1 MCQYG
6 QGIVR
11 GLLEEFDTDSLKGF
25 AVWLPM
31 MPNDSI
37 EKADAEAAPFEG
49 LRVFHVWDPERD
61 LGDLYSKVLRL
72 LSTVWDFYF
81 LYAPGVRWEG
91 DESPQPTFW
100 MHQLPAE
107 SGADRDLVLYPT
119 RFSQELLGLLGDGVE
134 PGHTSRADL
143 GLQLHWEGL
152 VNLTRERAQYSIE
165 DVREAFE
172 DSKTERGI

>member
-31 MPNDSI
+31 MPNDS
-37 EKADAEAAPFEG
+37 AEAAEAEATPFEG
-49 LRVFHVWDPERD
+49 LQVVHVWDPERQ
-61 LGDLYSKVLRL
+61 LGDLYAKVLRL
-72 LSTVWDFYF
+72 HSTVWDFYF

-91 DESPQPTFW
+91 NEPPHPTFW

-107 SGADRDLVLYPT
+107 TGASRDLVLYPT
-119 RFSQELLGLLGDGVE
+119 RLSQEILNLLGSGVD
-134 PGHTSRADL
+134 PGHTSHADL
-143 GLQLHWEGL
+143 GLQLHAKGL
-152 VNLTRERAQYSIE
+152 SNLLKERSQYSLEEIRQ
-165 DVREAFE
+165 VVT
-172 DSKTERGI
+172 DSKIEA